1 MNFLDT
7 INAFTLSKCLALI
20 THVDRINSGVAQNL
34 AFAAGDHWHN
44 AQNPVAKLVPADIAQ
59 RPLVLANIY
68 NDFTPLPLIEE
79 VVQRA
84 VFGLVGREPA
94 FQMTLKRALA
104 EDEEPTPEEQAD
116 IEMADAAMGAWWDQ
130 RDMHEH
136 VQKLTH
142 YLLVTEAAYLNPVL
156 PDELL
161 EPLNT
166 GESGIVATSLEDA
179 MNKLYVEAMSPEAA
193 YVYTH
198 PGSRRQ
204 VGMVAYQVE
213 TEEGGS
219 VKTVQKIRLTFVND
233 NGLTVIRTLGEN
245 GVEGDDVEV
254 DAGGELLMAEALG
267 KPFITEPVRR
277 MQHTINMLNTMLPRN
292 AKYAGFRGR
301 HTIGIKPPK
310 DAAGDLARPNLGAST
325 FNQWQA
331 VEYQKEDGS
340 KGITPAQLV
349 FEEPVDSAPLRADIA
364 HLVRSLL
371 RAVDQLHTEMSD
383 DATAS
388 AVSRIQARAAFAMF
402 LMALRPAIEGAL
414 RSFLYGLLILS
425 AHLAG
430 DAALAMRLKALRVSV
445 NIKPY
450 TGPLAPDEISMV
462 ILLMEKGLISRE
474 MAMVMTGIEDID
486 AERAKIS
493 GQEPDWAQV
502 TAKVQAFSSAGLP
515 SEFIWQEVLELDPEQ
530 MQRARAAMG
539 MQTPRLT
546 GNPTGTPTGAASNG
560 TA

>member
-267 KPFITEPVRR
+267 KPFLTEPVRR

-546 GNPTGTPTGAASNG
+546 GNPTGTPTGAAPNG